1 MIEGFIGRPGSGK
14 SYALTARVIREAE
27 RGNRCFTNW
36 DVNYKNVWRF
46 REDELLDLPPGK
58 IFVDEAH
65 LWFPAR
71 QALNLP
77 PSWMAM
83 LSQTR
88 KSGWDLFWCAQH
100 ESRVD
105 RAIRD
110 VTSWMHLCS
119 SWFSMNGHPL
129 LFRQETWEPEF
140 FRKPSKREVSRWF
153 TFNER
158 VANAYDT
165 FERLTVAAHTEK
177 PDDRYAR
184 KSATYRDKYASKV
197 EPNV

>member
-1 MIEGFIGRPGSGK
+1 MIEGYIGRPGSGK
-14 SYALTARVIREAE
+14 SYSLTARVIREAE

-36 DVNYKNVWRF
+36 DVVHPNVWRF
-46 REDELLDLPPGK
+46 REDQLLDLPPGK

-77 PSWMAM
+77 PSWLAM

-88 KSGWDLFWCAQH
+88 KAGWDLFWCAQH

-105 RAIRD
+105 RVLRD
-110 VTSWMHLCS
+110 VTSWMYLCS
-119 SWFSMNGHPL
+119 AWFQVDGHPL
-129 LFRQETWEPEF
+129 FFKTEQYEPEN
-140 FRKPSKREVSRWF
+140 FRKAAKREGTTWRRF
-153 TFNER
+153 DPK
-158 VANAYDT
+158 VAAAYNT

-177 PDDRYAR
+177 KTDQYAAASSTFTER
-184 KSATYRDKYASKV
+184 YASKV
-197 EPNV
+197 GR